1 MSMSMTKGRR
11 GRDAV
16 GGNGGIYCP
25 IGEFQQC
32 MPLICDGIEYSL
44 RGMITVY

>member
-32 MPLICDGIEYSL
+32 MPLICDGIVDSL
-44 RGMITVY
+44 AYEG